1 MRKQSQCTHI
11 YLNASVILSSSH
23 NKHPQGILWDKWSL
37 SYHGIFQVQL
47 GQFGS
52 QGKKEK
58 ENSKKSAHFLLKQK
72 KQSMWK
78 FGMRALYCSFS
89 DPILTLTYLVFPW
102 LVCPE
107 ISLHSQ
113 KTVLSAEI
121 RFNFCVQDTPKFKN
135 LIFIYDTFKKKKR

>member
-1 MRKQSQCTHI
+1 MHKQCQDTHI

-23 NKHPQGILWDKWSL
+23 NKHPQEILWDKQSL
-37 SYHGIFQVQL
+37 SSHRIFQVQL
-47 GQFGS
+47 GQFRS
-52 QGKKEK
+52 QRKK
-58 ENSKKSAHFLLKQK
+58 KKNKTAKNQHTFLLKQK

-78 FGMRALYCSFS
+78 FGMRALYCSLS

-107 ISLHSQ
+107 IGLHSQ

-121 RFNFCVQDTPKFKN
+121 RFNFCFQDTPKFKN
-135 LIFIYDTFKKKKR
+135 LIFLIP